1 MRHTSPLVRQF
12 ICVISAQGLVPSRNG
27 ERMRVGKDRMKFRGR
42 DTAVR
47 LGNRDTKLVFSR
59 GGGGSE
65 GFGYAKC
72 LEHGFSTLGGG
83 WVGLGGSASQVTSG
97 SQRRGSKAS
106 LD

>member
-1 MRHTSPLVRQF
+1 VCKVLLFHSFYTNIHYGYLCVRQ
-12 ICVISAQGLVPSRNG
+12 
-27 ERMRVGKDRMKFRGR
+27 
-42 DTAVR
+42 R